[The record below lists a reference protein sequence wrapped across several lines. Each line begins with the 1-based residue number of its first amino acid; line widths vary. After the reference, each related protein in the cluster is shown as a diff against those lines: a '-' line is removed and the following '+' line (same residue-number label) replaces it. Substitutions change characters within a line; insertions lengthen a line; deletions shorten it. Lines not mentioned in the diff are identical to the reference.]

1 MKKIL
6 LILAITFVGLVDAQE
21 IKKPYVIEAIQVE
34 GTYMWVIC
42 VQNYVFITYLN
53 ESLTQLMRDGSVPE
67 EVRASKGKTLVPMQP
82 MRCQDYKKTS

>member
-21 IKKPYVIEAIQVE
+21 IKKPYFIEQFKVQ

-42 VQNYVFITYLN
+42 VQNYVFIKPVGN
-53 ESLTQLMRDGSVPE
+53 SLTQFMHDKVINTMTGEL
-67 EVRASKGKTLVPMQP
+67 KTEP
-82 MRCQDYKKTS
+82 MRCEDYKKTS

>member
-53 ESLTQLMRDGSVPE
+53 KSLTQLMRDGS
-67 EVRASKGKTLVPMQP
+67 KGQMLVPMQP
-82 MRCQDYKKTS
+82 MRCRDYEKTS